1 LPEASDSTLAR
12 LLEGL
17 AAGDRAAVSEALNL
31 VDDRRPERR
40 ELAFRL
46 LDALA
51 TTPGAEA
58 VHRVGITGAPGAG
71 KSSLLDALVGRLRAD
86 GTEIGVIAVDPSSQR
101 SGGALLG
108 DRMRLGA
115 SAREQGVFLR
125 SMAARDRLGGLAD
138 ATQASATVLS
148 AVYDWVFI
156 ETVGVGQSECDVANL
171 VDTLVFVAQP
181 GAGDMLQFMKAGILE
196 LPDVFVV
203 NKADAGP
210 VAERTRSELIAGL
223 SMGEPGRDETW
234 QAPVLLTSARDRV
247 GIDELALA
255 LADHRD
261 HMQRTGE
268 WQGRRA
274 RGRTGFVLE
283 SLLARYGE
291 FGLERVGGAAQVR
304 QRVEE
309 TPNATPFRLVLDLSH
324 EIEAALKDPQAA
336 VSGTRN
342 RQAAGE
348 GDLR

>member
-1 LPEASDSTLAR
+1 MPPASDTRVSR
-12 LLEGL
+12 LLDGL
-17 AAGDRAAVSEALNL
+17 AAGDRSAVSEALNL
-31 VDDRRPERR
+31 VDDRRPEER
-40 ELAFRL
+40 ELAFEL

-51 TTPGAEA
+51 QSPSTDS
-58 VHRVGITGAPGAG
+58 VQRVGMTGAPGAG
-71 KSSLLDALVGRLRAD
+71 KSSLLDALVGRLRKD
-86 GTEIGVIAVDPSSQR
+86 GSGIGVIAVDPSSQR

-203 NKADAGP
+203 NKADIGP
-210 VAERTRSELIAGL
+210 VAERTRVELIAGL
-223 SMGEPGRDETW
+223 SLGEPAGSDGW

-247 GIDELALA
+247 GIDELATA
-255 LADHRD
+255 LTAHRE
-261 HMQRTGE
+261 HMQQTGGWE
-268 WQGRRA
+268 KRRA
-274 RGRTGFVLE
+274 QAGTAFVLE
-283 SLLARYGE
+283 SLRARHGEYG
-291 FGLERVGGAAQVR
+291 LDRVGGTAKLRRRIEDAVNR
-304 QRVEE
+304 S
-309 TPNATPFRLVLDLSH
+309 PFRLVLDLSH
-324 EIEAALKDPQAA
+324 EIEDALRK
-336 VSGTRN
+336 S
-342 RQAAGE
+342 
-348 GDLR
+348 